1 MATRIKLR
9 RDTTQ
14 NWTTVN
20 PILANGEMGIEAD
33 TRRAKL
39 GDGAT
44 AWMDLKYAITDQL
57 RVDGKTVNS
66 EMGVSIA
73 SQDPE
78 TWISTV
84 RARGNWAGT
93 EGVAYDSMG
102 NLYLSGWE
110 ESGYNQV
117 DPTGTGTAFLT
128 KYDSKG
134 NVLWSKYTH
143 LDGYSNGYGVV
154 VDSQDNSIVI
164 TVDDDNNFFAV
175 SKFDMDGN
183 LLWQKTVKDSYDYAT
198 GFCLAVDGNDDIIV
212 AGLRGDNT
220 HSGYSSLF
228 VLKLTSLTG
237 SIAWTKNWGAYSDTY
252 TPSLA
257 VDGSNNIIVAGN
269 NHYDNGSGSD
279 NNNHITLAKFNTNG
293 AFVWSKHISNPENQ
307 YNGWNLVG
315 ASIDSDMDG
324 NLYIVGSYEIP
335 KFVQDL
341 HGDSF
346 PGQAALILKT
356 DSMGVVKWS
365 RLVGPGDCSDLGA
378 QVVYNDGK
386 LYATFQTEK
395 PYYKDAPSSNAPFGD
410 GYTTQEIV
418 VASYD
423 AANGKVLWQRN
434 FGPEVLWGWA
444 NPTGTP
450 ESYQDRYPT
459 GGRMLSVYK
468 DYVAVAGQAG
478 EYSRIDGVDT
488 RSYGF
493 VAQLPADGTEMDLAG
508 WTYTESKHKGLY
520 AKLTSSDDI
529 QYTSADVTTIT
540 VTASNE
546 YTPTDTADNVR
557 IDLIASGANQWD
569 FKPNG
574 DLSLPV
580 GGNIEITRATSGD
593 IHTVGYFNEYNEYG
607 VFNYYNSVTIDPEGN
622 KYYVGCWNS
631 HGNQTYNGRKPM
643 PLIVKVNP
651 AGEIEWKTR
660 LSNSY
665 LTDSN
670 YSLNGDARTVAYDP
684 SSGRIVVVA
693 IDSSEGTA
701 DQMLVVDLDPLT
713 GDVVEQHRYSAA
725 DDIGP
730 NGMVIN
736 EAGERFITGSLQG
749 SNYIT
754 FTVTNAMVVAADHT
768 SLEIPDTVFAGHA
781 IPEWKLGTNGWTVYD
796 GSNSSIGNVSY
807 IDYYDN
813 ISGTVRQGSG
823 ATFTVEY
830 NSGSYAVSVV
840 SAGIHYLPGHQIKV
854 LGSLLGGVDSDNDLT
869 ITVASLLDSS
879 GNIDAVT
886 ASGTPSETGSFPY
899 TPIAGTN
906 TNVGSGFTIG
916 VQVDASTATNNLIVY
931 HLSGGTHYVVN
942 DVITFSGTQLGGTSP
957 ATDLV
962 IKALQVGDSAGD
974 VQAVENTGYQVI
986 TRGVSPLTYSRVTV
1000 ASSPDFSTG
1009 GPWYLKNYS
1018 DANTFL
1024 TKVVSTATT
1033 STNMLWAKWIEK
1045 SHYDIGVAVDYDSM
1059 GNIYWG
1065 SSVPDSQHVGSG
1077 DTFYRPLIV
1086 KLDSTGIPLWSKT
1099 YSLDGHEGYMNG
1111 LQVDSEDNVVLGQ
1124 VKLYAGGPSAPGW
1137 YPIVR
1142 RIKGNGDLL
1151 YTREYLLYGGEGANG
1166 SDWNGGGLALDNDDN
1181 VYININR
1188 YDGEDSV
1195 QWTAKLDIQRLS
1207 TIWAQEISHEGAEYG
1222 VHHGWNYYSNSIA
1235 TDGKTYSTALQT
1247 FDVSGNEGNALG
1259 VNLPADGS
1267 AADTHVGE
1275 FAINDAFL
1283 PMYYNSEGGYG
1294 TTYGDVPVARPY
1306 QITTATS
1313 QFTLVTNRNPISSI
1327 IDTSPVDQFPV
1338 YTNSEAGIVFG
1349 DGTKQ
1354 TSSSNGIPQVKHGRY
1369 QQHFELKAS
1378 DAGKHL
1384 YITNTDQAV
1393 IIPRY
1398 EKVQFPVGTVITI
1411 VNMSGGYVMIAGPTQ
1426 DSGRTTIYC
1435 PALDGSEGSGD
1446 QTYLNG
1452 YKFHDNGGGCLIT
1465 LLKVEES
1472 YSNGSRWVVTGNNP
1486 TQVTNW

>member
-14 NWTTVN
+14 NWMTVN

-33 TRRAKL
+33 TRRVKL

-57 RVDGKTVNS
+57 HVDGKTVNS

-84 RARGNWAGT
+84 RTKGNWAGT

-110 ESGYNQV
+110 ESGYNEV
-117 DPTGTGTAFLT
+117 DPTGAGNAFLT

-143 LDGYSNGYGVV
+143 LDGYSNGFGVV
-154 VDSQDNSIVI
+154 VDSQDNAIVI
-164 TVDDDNNFFAV
+164 TLDWEDNFFAV

-183 LLWQKTVKDSYDYAT
+183 LLWQKTIKDSYDYAT

-220 HSGYSSLF
+220 QSDHASLF

-237 SIAWTKNWGAYSDTY
+237 SIVWTKNWGTSYNTY
-252 TPSLA
+252 APSLA
-257 VDGSNNIIVAGN
+257 VDGGNNIIVAGN
-269 NHYDNGSGSD
+269 NAYSSGGGSGND
-279 NNNHITLAKFNTNG
+279 NHIILAKFDTNG
-293 AFVWSKHISNPENQ
+293 AVVWGKSIFNPENQ
-307 YNGWNLVG
+307 YDGWNLIG
-315 ASIDSDMDG
+315 ASIDADMDG

-335 KFVQDL
+335 NFVQDL
-341 HGDSF
+341 HGGYYT
-346 PGQAALILKT
+346 GQAALILKT

-386 LYATFQTEK
+386 VYATFQTEK
-395 PYYKDAPSSNAPFGD
+395 PYYKDAPSSNVIGD

-444 NPTGTP
+444 NPTGTSN
-450 ESYQDRYPT
+450 SYQDEYPV
-459 GGRMLSVYK
+459 GGRMLAVYK

-478 EYSRIDGVDT
+478 EYSRIDGNDT

-520 AKLTSSDDI
+520 AKVTSGDNAGYSS
-529 QYTSADVTTIT
+529 TNVTTIT

-557 IDLIASGANQWD
+557 IDIIASGANQWD

-574 DLSLPV
+574 DLALPV

-593 IHTVGYFNEYNEYG
+593 IHTVGYFNEHNEYG
-607 VFNYYNSVTIDPEGN
+607 VYNYYNSVTIDPEGN

-631 HGNQTYNGRKPM
+631 HGENTYNGRNPM
-643 PLIVKVNP
+643 PLIVKVKP

-660 LSNSY
+660 LSNRNLQNSG
-665 LTDSN
+665 

-693 IDSSEGTA
+693 IDSSEGYA
-701 DQMLVVDLDPLT
+701 DQMLIVDLDPLT

-736 EAGERFITGSLQG
+736 EAGERFITGSIQG
-749 SNYIT
+749 DNYIT

-781 IPEWKLGTNGWTVYD
+781 KPEWKLGTNGWTVYD
-796 GSNSSIGNVSY
+796 GSNNSIGNVSY

-830 NSGSYAVSVV
+830 NSGSYAVSVI
-840 SAGIHYLPGHQIKV
+840 SAGIHYLPGHEILV
-854 LGSLLGGVDSDNDLT
+854 TGDLLGGATPANDLT
-869 ITVASLLDSS
+869 ITVATVDGGGGILTVTQ
-879 GNIDAVT
+879 GGT
-886 ASGTPSETGSFPY
+886 ASDSGSFPY

-931 HLSGGTHYVVN
+931 HLSGGTHYVVD
-942 DVITFSGTQLGGTSP
+942 DVITFPGTQLGGTSP

-974 VQAVENTGYQVI
+974 VHAVENTGYQVI
-986 TRGVSPLTYSRVTV
+986 TRGVSPLTYTRVTV
-1000 ASSPDFSTG
+1000 AGSPNFSTG
-1009 GPWYLKNYS
+1009 GPWYLKHYS

-1045 SHYDIGVAVDYDSM
+1045 SDYDTGVAVDYDSM

-1065 SSVPDSQHVGSG
+1065 SSVYDSRYVGSG
-1077 DTFYRPLIV
+1077 STYYRPLIV
-1086 KLDSTGIPLWSKT
+1086 KLDSTGTPLWSKT
-1099 YSLDGHEGYMNG
+1099 YSLDGNEGYMNG

-1124 VKLYAGGPSAPGW
+1124 IKIWDGGPAPTGW

-1142 RIKGNGDLL
+1142 RIKGDGDLL
-1151 YTREYLLYGGEGANG
+1151 YTREYLMYGGEGANN

-1188 YDGEDSV
+1188 YDGEDFV
-1195 QWTAKLDIQRLS
+1195 QWTAKLDIQRLR
-1207 TIWAQEISHEGAEYG
+1207 TIWAQEVSHEGVEYG
-1222 VHHGWNYYSNSIA
+1222 VKHGWNYYSNSIA
-1235 TDGKTYSTALQT
+1235 TDGKTYSMALQT
-1247 FDVSGNEGNALG
+1247 FDLNASEGNAFG

-1275 FAINDAFL
+1275 FAINDAY
-1283 PMYYNSEGGYG
+1283 PAIQDGSEGGHG

-1313 QFTLVTNRNPISSI
+1313 QFTLVTGRNPILSI

-1354 TSSSNGIPQVKHGRY
+1354 TSSGNGIPQVKHARSY
-1369 QQHFELKAS
+1369 KQFELKAS

-1384 YITNTDQAV
+1384 YITNTDQVV

-1411 VNMSGGYVMIAGPTQ
+1411 VNVSGGLVNVAGPTQ
-1426 DSGRTTIYC
+1426 DNGRTTIYC

-1446 QTYLNG
+1446 PNYLNG
-1452 YKFHDNGGGCLIT
+1452 YGFTDNGGGNLIT

-1472 YSNGSRWVVTGNNP
+1472 YSNGSRWIISGNNAANF
-1486 TQVTNW
+1486 VNY